1 MKMIRQQNNGED
13 LEGLRRL
20 DLFDRLTKRDAS
32 QFRGQNR
39 PSIRRNHGEE
49 KRPAGDFPAPIV
61 RHRVSPNLVGWVESS
76 EPTRTRLDWNA
87 TGWLAGPQCSVCYT
101 VGWVPKTPPT
111 LQRLNRQPLISLHT
125 AKRVR
130 YPPYPPPPPSA
141 DPATGTR
148 RAARL

>member
-1 MKMIRQQNNGED
+1 MFVNAVITATQITEIIFASRQVPDEMKMIRKQTNGEA

-87 TGWLAGPQCSVCYT
+87 TG
-101 VGWVPKTPPT
+101 
-111 LQRLNRQPLISLHT
+111 
-125 AKRVR
+125 
-130 YPPYPPPPPSA
+130 
-141 DPATGTR
+141 
-148 RAARL
+148 